1 MTQQDNPSGQQFD
14 PNGPL
19 VQVSTTVSEEQIQ
32 KGIAT
37 GIEEERVRAAAAVIE
52 LTPQIHATLV
62 DVLGLPVGDSQFR
75 VAREYD
81 TQDAADSGIPDAT
94 RLVLYT
100 VLGRIEATVSKSAL
114 VAALTV
120 EVPYVAPPEAP
131 QQS

>member
-1 MTQQDNPSGQQFD
+1 MTQQDNPSGEQFD
-14 PNGPL
+14 PNGSL
-19 VQVSTTVSEEQIQ
+19 VQVNTHVTEDQIA
-32 KGIAT
+32 KGVAA
-37 GIEEERVRAAAAVIE
+37 GIEEDRVRAAAAVIE
-52 LTPQIHATLV
+52 LTPQIPATLV

-81 TQDAADSGIPDAT
+81 TQDAQDSGIPDAT
-94 RLVLYT
+94 RIVLYT

-120 EVPYVAPPEAP
+120 EVPYVAPPEVS

>member
-1 MTQQDNPSGQQFD
+1 MTQQDNPSGQEFD

-19 VQVSTTVSEEQIQ
+19 VQVNTHVTDEQIA
-32 KGIAT
+32 KGVAA
-37 GIEEERVRAAAAVIE
+37 GIDEERVRAAAAVIE
-52 LTPQIHATLV
+52 LTPQITATLV

-81 TQDAADSGIPDAT
+81 TQDAQDSGVVDAT
-94 RLVLYT
+94 RFVLYT
-100 VLGRIEATVSKSAL
+100 VLGRIEFTVPKSAVL
-114 VAALTV
+114 AALSV